1 LIRAETIKKPHAS
14 ISKAARAVRA
24 EHGLALPLTMPR
36 EVEGGP
42 KILALRDAGIAKAA
56 RFTRER
62 TKTTLQQ
69 VYRALQSAAG

>member
-1 LIRAETIKKPHAS
+1 
-14 ISKAARAVRA
+14 
-24 EHGLALPLTMPR
+24 MPR

-42 KILALRDAGIAKAA
+42 KILALRDAGIATAA

-69 VYRALQSAAG
+69 VYGGLQSAAG